1 MLKLR
6 FCGEVLYPQDRL
18 RKAFA
23 VALEANPEEYARVKP
38 CIRTRKIE
46 SDMSQYVSVPVEQT
60 VHFGPY
66 RVHPRQR
73 LVLEAGQ
80 PLRLGRRAVEIL
92 LVLLEHAGEVVSKQ
106 QLIARVWPKSVVEDT
121 NLRVHVAA
129 LRKALGD
136 GQAGQRYIVTVAQ
149 RGYSFVAPVS
159 SGPVEQLMH
168 IPHPSLARNLPLRR
182 TRIIGR
188 QGLVENLVAQLPRK
202 RLVTLV
208 GTGGIGKT
216 TVALRVAERLIGH
229 YRDGTYLLDLASLND
244 PAMIVPNL
252 CALLEL
258 PLHDGHP
265 LDTIAR
271 QLKERHLLL
280 VVDNC
285 EHLIDAVA
293 QLCETLLRGAP
304 HLHIL
309 ATSRESLRAEGEHVQ
324 RLDSLA
330 FPPRGTCIEGY
341 PALQYPALQLFAE
354 RAMACHDGFEL
365 TDQEVPLVVDIC
377 QRLDGIPLAIELAAG
392 QIGLF
397 GLQAL
402 HRQLQDNVALLHN
415 DTDAAPRQQTLH
427 ATLDWS
433 FALLTPC
440 EQTCLRRLA
449 VFMGSFNL
457 AAAAAVIV
465 GQQVAPDQ
473 VLVSVSQLVAKSLLN
488 VEIGDEEVR
497 YHLLD
502 TTRRYALEKLAEAGE
517 LAVSQERHAERC
529 LTLMEQAEK
538 DWENTPTR
546 LWIARYAAYRDDIRA
561 ALDRGLGPQGSH
573 AVAIRLT
580 ARTLPLW
587 QELSLL
593 KEHGLYVNKAL
604 ALLRASPAPCPRL
617 TLALE
622 LAHASFNYHTEGGT
636 PATVRAFVTARQLA
650 RQCQDLAGE
659 LRAVSG
665 QMTVNLSCGNYRRA
679 LEQSLDFDRLGL
691 HGEPV
696 PSLSSQRLR
705 VLALHFTGDQRA
717 ARHDAE
723 QVVQRLAQSGH
734 LSRFTHGFGVQYD
747 QSVAALTVLA
757 RILWLQGFAEKARR
771 TANLAL
777 QIALQINH
785 GISICYTLAITGCV
799 IAFYNGDHSTARE
812 RLELLK
818 QQASKHSVMLFRDW
832 ACHYDCMFDGHVPT
846 TSPTH
851 GLIQD
856 ILVTLR
862 ADLVSPAQ
870 IERAHSGAA
879 GWCSAEILRASA
891 ETLLARNDPA
901 LEGQA
906 EEHLRAAL
914 AVARQHGAL
923 AWELRSALSLA
934 RLWQRQGQHHAA
946 RELLGPVYRRFS
958 EGFDTPDLVEADALL
973 KTLACR
979 LEP

>member
-1 MLKLR
+1 
-6 FCGEVLYPQDRL
+6 
-18 RKAFA
+18 
-23 VALEANPEEYARVKP
+23 
-38 CIRTRKIE
+38 
-46 SDMSQYVSVPVEQT
+46 MSHYLNLPVEQT

-92 LVLLEHAGEVVSKQ
+92 LVLLEHAGQVVSKQ
-106 QLIARVWPKSVVEDT
+106 QLIARVWPTSVVEDT

-159 SGPVEQLMH
+159 LEPLEELAR
-168 IPHPSLARNLPLRR
+168 IPHPSLAHNLPLRR
-182 TRIIGR
+182 TRMIGR
-188 QGLVENLVAQLPRK
+188 QALVETLVAQLPRK
-202 RLVTLV
+202 RFITLV

-216 TVALRVAERLIGH
+216 TVALRVAEQLIGH
-229 YRDGTYLLDLASLND
+229 YRDGTYLLDLAALND
-244 PAMIVPNL
+244 PAMIAPNL
-252 CALLEL
+252 CALLDL
-258 PLHDGHP
+258 PLQDGDSP
-265 LDTIAR
+265 ENIAR
-271 QLKERHLLL
+271 QLKARHLLM
-280 VVDNC
+280 VIDNC
-285 EHLIDAVA
+285 EHLIDTVAV
-293 QLCETLLRGAP
+293 LCETLLRGAP
-304 HLHIL
+304 HLHVL

-324 RLDSLA
+324 RLDALA
-330 FPPRGTCIEGY
+330 FPPREMPSEGY
-341 PALQYPALQLFAE
+341 PAVEYPALQLFAE
-354 RAMACHDGFEL
+354 RAMASHDDFEL
-365 TDQEVPLVVDIC
+365 TDPQVPLVIDIC
-377 QRLDGIPLAIELAAG
+377 QRLDGIPLAIELAAA
-392 QIGLF
+392 QIGRF
-397 GLQAL
+397 GLEEL
-402 HRQLQDNVALLHN
+402 HRQLQDSITLLHN
-415 DTDAAPRQQTLH
+415 DSDAAPRQQTLR

-457 AAAAAVIV
+457 VSAAAVIV
-465 GQQVAPDQ
+465 GQHVAPDQ

-497 YHLLD
+497 YRLLD
-502 TTRRYALEKLAEAGE
+502 TTRSHAMEKLAEAGE
-517 LAVSQERHAERC
+517 TAASQERHAERC

-538 DWENTPTR
+538 DWGNTPAR

-593 KEHGLYVNKAL
+593 KEHGLYVSKAL
-604 ALLRASPAPCPRL
+604 KLIHASPSPCPRL

-636 PATVRAFVTARQLA
+636 PATVRAFVKARHLA
-650 RQCQDLAGE
+650 QQCQDLTSE

-665 QMTVNLSCGNYRRA
+665 RMTVNLSLGHYQEA
-679 LEQSLDFDRLGL
+679 LEQSQDFDRLGL
-691 HGEPV
+691 HGDPNLA
-696 PSLSSQRLR
+696 LSTQRLR
-705 VLALHFTGDQRA
+705 VLALHFSGDQRA
-717 ARHDAE
+717 ARRDAE
-723 QVVQRLAQSGH
+723 QVIQRLAQSGH
-734 LSRFTHGFGVQYD
+734 LSRFTQGFGVQYD

-777 QIALQINH
+777 QIAMQINH

-799 IAFYNGDHSTARE
+799 IALYNGDHSVARE

-818 QQASKHSVMLFRDW
+818 QQARKHSVMLFHDW
-832 ACHYDCMFDGHVPT
+832 ACHYECALDGAPLAASRT
-846 TSPTH
+846 N

-856 ILVTLR
+856 IVVTLR
-862 ADLVSPAQ
+862 ADCVSPAQ
-870 IERAHSGAA
+870 LERARSGAA
-879 GWCSAEILRASA
+879 GWCTAEVLRAGA
-891 ETLLARNDPA
+891 ETWLAQNDPS
-901 LEGQA
+901 LEGRA
-906 EEHLRAAL
+906 EEQLLNAL
-914 AVARQHGAL
+914 AVARHHNAL
-923 AWELRSALSLA
+923 AWELRSAMSLA
-934 RLWQRQGQHHAA
+934 RLWKRRGQDLAA
-946 RELLGPVYRRFS
+946 RDLLGPVYRRFT
-958 EGFDTPDLVEADALL
+958 EGFDTPDLQQANALL
-973 KTLACR
+973 QTLSQQ
-979 LEP
+979 LGH